1 MSELKD
7 NNGNTMQIPDGPAN
21 TTFTYSSNGPMT
33 TEASTWRKAQ
43 GHAIDDPSV
52 QQSGP
57 EIIHGINPESGPDVK
72 IVRDRE
78 LQDQETVS
86 HVVNYNVM
94 PNIRV
99 LLAEVIGALDASI
112 PNRDQNKAVK
122 HIIRGAFD
130 RAYFDIVSRA
140 YPDGN
145 FGQSS
150 GYAIEPADRSKAFSE
165 IFIKQG

>member
-7 NNGNTMQIPDGPAN
+7 SNGNTMQIPDGPSN

-43 GHAIDDPSV
+43 GHAIDDPAMYA
-52 QQSGP
+52 SGP
-57 EIIHGINPESGPDVK
+57 ELIHEINPESGPDVK
-72 IVRDRE
+72 AVQDLELRDRE
-78 LQDQETVS
+78 TVS
-86 HVVNYNVM
+86 NVALYNVM

-112 PNRDQNKAVK
+112 PNKDQNRAVK
-122 HIIRGAFD
+122 HIIRQAFD
-130 RAYFDIVSRA
+130 RAYFDIISRA

-145 FGQSS
+145 FGQS
-150 GYAIEPADRSKAFSE
+150 GGDYAVSPAVNRIEAFSTSL
-165 IFIKQG
+165 K